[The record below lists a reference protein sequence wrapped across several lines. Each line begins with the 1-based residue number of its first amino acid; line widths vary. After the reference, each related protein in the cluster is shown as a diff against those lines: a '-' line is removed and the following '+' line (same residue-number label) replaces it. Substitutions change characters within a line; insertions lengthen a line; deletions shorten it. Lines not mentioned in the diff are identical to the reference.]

1 MEQKFPKSRPPSFR
15 NLDTLVC
22 QEWWNPLH
30 YNQNWQS
37 SIRIRGNAFEYT
49 ASISQGV
56 LLVWVSLTYCL
67 KENYFINYIDVNQF
81 KSTIKNLTASLHFF
95 DGIHFDDNRVDIK
108 KTIFNQAFGVF
119 HKFQNVLC
127 RILIFQREIIFF
139 EFHCTMICSVVCS
152 C

>member
-1 MEQKFPKSRPPSFR
+1 MSRPPSFR
-15 NLDTLVC
+15 NLDILVC

-56 LLVWVSLTYCL
+56 LLVWVSSTHCL
-67 KENYFINYIDVNQF
+67 KENYFINYIEARINLYQ
-81 KSTIKNLTASLHFF
+81 TIKNLTTLLHFI
-95 DGIHFDDNRVDIK
+95 DGIHFDDNQVDIK
-108 KTIFNQAFGVF
+108 KAVFHQAFGIF

-127 RILIFQREIIFF
+127 RILIFQREIILF